1 MNDTNYDSIFFF
13 IVIMYKLFPCIVHMK
28 ARNYLKLQIFLGLA
42 DIQMATAC
50 CLQTSQPIVF
60 NFGI

>member
-28 ARNYLKLQIFLGLA
+28 ARNYLKLQIFLGLE

-50 CLQTSQPIVF
+50 CL
-60 NFGI
+60 